1 MMMWDAGGVGMN
13 EVQNTDH
20 WVWSGLV
27 TRGAFANTEYS
38 GCGVDYESKDK
49 LDVPQE
55 KKLS

>member
-1 MMMWDAGGVGMN
+1 MRCR
-13 EVQNTDH
+13 TLTT
-20 WVWSGLV
+20 GLGLDLIP
-27 TRGAFANTEYS
+27 RGAFVNTEYS